1 FDYQYQISNLDLAVL
16 RDVGY
21 ELNTYVADD
30 FTGARTS
37 VILWTNSATGAV
49 QTWLM
54 TNGQV
59 TSATAIGSVSSAW
72 QNLGIGDFN
81 GDGKADMLWRN
92 TVTGEVGMWEMNGT
106 SIALATDIAAGIP
119 NDWSIGGVGDFSG
132 DGNADMLWRNT
143 VSGEV
148 GMWEMNGT

>member
-1 FDYQYQISNLDLAVL
+1 VQITPSGAYFTGPHAEAVYGGPVPLTSSSTTQNYYHLGNTLTDISRTPSTVQDPLTLDLMNGVVLFFDYQYQISNLDLAVL

-37 VILWTNSATGAV
+37 DILWTNSATGAV

-81 GDGKADMLWRN
+81 GDGKADM
-92 TVTGEVGMWEMNGT
+92 
-106 SIALATDIAAGIP
+106 
-119 NDWSIGGVGDFSG
+119 
-132 DGNADMLWRNT
+132 
-143 VSGEV
+143 
-148 GMWEMNGT
+148 